1 MNMEAIKWIKFT
13 LTALIASAAIFALC
27 GEYETESI
35 LEFIVVKL
43 AAMAVL
49 AVTYLIGK
57 AMYDNDELPKA
68 IKDLENF
75 EENK

>member
-1 MNMEAIKWIKFT
+1 METTKWIKLSVT
-13 LTALIASAAIFALC
+13 MLIASAAVFALC
-27 GEYETESI
+27 GEYETESV
-35 LEFIVVKL
+35 LEFVCVKL

-49 AVTYLIGK
+49 AVMYIVGK

-75 EENK
+75 EENN

>member
-1 MNMEAIKWIKFT
+1 METAKWIKFT
-13 LTALIASAAIFALC
+13 VTTLIASTAIFALC

-35 LEFIVVKL
+35 LEFIGVKL
-43 AAMAVL
+43 CAMGVL

-57 AMYDNDELPKA
+57 AMYDNDELPKE

-75 EENK
+75 EENN

>member
-35 LEFIVVKL
+35 LEFIGVKL

-57 AMYDNDELPKA
+57 AMYENDELPKA

-75 EENK
+75 EENE

>member
-1 MNMEAIKWIKFT
+1 METAKWIKFT
-13 LTALIASAAIFALC
+13 VTTLIASAAIFALC
-27 GEYETESI
+27 GDYETESI
-35 LEFIVVKL
+35 LEFIGVKL